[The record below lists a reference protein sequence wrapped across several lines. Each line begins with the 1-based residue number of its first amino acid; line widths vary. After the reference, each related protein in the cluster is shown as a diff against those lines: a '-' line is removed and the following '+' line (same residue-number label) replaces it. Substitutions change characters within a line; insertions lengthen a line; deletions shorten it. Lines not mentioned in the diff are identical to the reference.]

1 MNQINGA
8 PPEAQTPQRTDF
20 IDFEQYKRDM
30 NNMIT
35 VKENSLSIKNNLES
49 RETAE
54 NKSEENQKTTR
65 RLLNYEVG

>member
-1 MNQINGA
+1 
-8 PPEAQTPQRTDF
+8 
-20 IDFEQYKRDM
+20 M